1 MVSDVLAA
9 VAGLVE
15 HDQLGARVTVI
26 DGPRLGLSAALD
38 ATGGV
43 VAGTLPHPDVVP
55 DAVALMDREQNLAL
69 AFGDVEVF
77 VEVLAPRPRLYVFGA
92 VHIGQALADL
102 ATRLDYRVVV
112 SDARAAFASRERFP
126 AAEEI
131 LVGWPD
137 QIAGRLMLDSRT
149 HVVVLS
155 HDARFEDPLWPIVLP
170 SPVRYIGAMGSRK
183 TAARRTENLT
193 KAGYTPSQIARIHG
207 PIGLQIG
214 ARTPAEVA
222 VAILAEMTS
231 ARYRHGEALELRGV
245 VKPIR

>member
-1 MVSDVLAA
+1 MSDIRATLTD
-9 VAGLVE
+9 LVE
-15 HDQLGARVTVI
+15 GDQLGARVTVV
-26 DGPRLGLSAALD
+26 DGPHLGLSA
-38 ATGGV
+38 V
-43 VAGTLPHPDVVP
+43 VDGFGTVIAGTLPHPDVLP
-55 DAVALMDREQNLAL
+55 DTMALLDREQNLAL
-69 AFGDVEVF
+69 TYGEDEVF
-77 VEVLAPRPRLYVFGA
+77 IEVIAPRPHLYVFGA

-102 ATRLDYRVVV
+102 ASRLDYRVVV
-112 SDARAAFASRERFP
+112 SDARAAFANQERFP
-126 AAEEI
+126 AVEEI

-137 QIAGRLMLDSRT
+137 QIADRLVLDSRA

-183 TAARRTENLT
+183 TAARRTEKLT
-193 KAGYTPSQIARIHG
+193 AAGYTASQIGRIHG

-231 ARYRHGEALELRGV
+231 ARYRHGEPLELRGIV
-245 VKPIR
+245 RPIR